1 METFYNSI
9 WQASVCLF
17 YTNANIYRG
26 SISMKKEYWLASIS
40 VLFWGSS
47 AAVAALLLHSM
58 STFLVVFYNG
68 FIASVFLFLLNLF
81 TGRLPQLKD
90 LPVSQILLM
99 MFLGILGTFM
109 YSSLLYVGM
118 QRLKTQ
124 QAFII
129 NYLWPIMTVLFSCLI
144 LKKTLT
150 LQKVAALLLSFFGVI
165 IVATEGDLNGL
176 AKVDGIG
183 VAACVIAA
191 MCSGLYGT
199 LNSRVT
205 CDKTL
210 ATMVYQSTSAVA
222 ALVFLLLTQSGPR
235 LLTMPEFGGM
245 LWNGILIYGVAAT
258 TWAIAIST
266 GDTAK
271 VSNLAYFTPFLSLVY
286 IYFLLGEPISMA
298 SVAGLIFIILGVLVQ
313 MVHFHPTSHKQA
325 AGLH

>member
-1 METFYNSI
+1 
-9 WQASVCLF
+9 
-17 YTNANIYRG
+17 
-26 SISMKKEYWLASIS
+26 MKKEYWLASIS

-47 AAVAALLLHSM
+47 AAIASLLLHSM

-68 FIASVFLFLLNLF
+68 LIASVFLFLLNLL
-81 TGRLPQLKD
+81 TGRLPQLKTV
-90 LPVSQILLM
+90 PPRQILLM
-99 MFLGILGTFM
+99 MVLGILGTFL

-144 LKKTLT
+144 LKKKLT

-165 IVATEGDLNGL
+165 IVATEGNLNGL
-176 AKVDGIG
+176 SRVDGLG
-183 VAACVIAA
+183 VAACVAAA

-210 ATMVYQSTSAVA
+210 ATMIYQSTSAVT
-222 ALVFLLLTQSGPR
+222 ALITLLLTHSGPR
-235 LLTMPEFGGM
+235 PLTLPELGGM
-245 LWNGILIYGVAAT
+245 MWNGILIYGVAAT

-271 VSNLAYFTPFLSLVY
+271 VSNLAYFTPFLSLIY

-298 SVAGLIFIILGVLVQ
+298 SVAGLVFIILGVLVQ
-313 MVHFHPTSHKQA
+313 MLHFHPASHGRM
-325 AGLH
+325 AGQH